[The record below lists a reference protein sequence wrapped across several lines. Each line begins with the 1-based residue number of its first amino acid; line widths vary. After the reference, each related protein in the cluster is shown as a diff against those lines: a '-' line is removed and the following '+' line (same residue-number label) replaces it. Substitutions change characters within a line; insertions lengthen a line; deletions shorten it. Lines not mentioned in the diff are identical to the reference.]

1 MCNTFHVML
10 NVLQIVYSLL
20 CLSHMHWNLHP
31 ITVWLQGIDAA
42 VTYIQPQGQY
52 CPLVTQQAGGTQQV
66 LPVPGATISTPTV
79 IPSDTHLP
87 VFLAEMRNQNLEV
100 RMGVAKAVDK
110 VDQVLIKVSKV

>member
-1 MCNTFHVML
+1 
-10 NVLQIVYSLL
+10 
-20 CLSHMHWNLHP
+20 
-31 ITVWLQGIDAA
+31 LQGIDAA

-52 CPLVTQQAGGTQQV
+52 CSLVTQQAGGTQQG

-79 IPSDTHLP
+79 IPSDPQLP

-110 VDQVLIKVSKV
+110 VDQVLIKVCKV